1 MSDIYRKPTKIV
13 TVKKNGQLSKPKPV
27 SIVGG
32 GQGGLLMS
40 FQQGG
45 NHA

>member
-1 MSDIYRKPTKIV
+1 MSIIYRKPTQVV
-13 TVKKNGQLSKPKPV
+13 TVKKNGQLSKPRPV

-45 NHA
+45 NVA